1 MKTTISHASQFR
13 DAFRQVDRD
22 GQFSYEALNMLYEY
36 FEDIDPDMELDVIAI
51 CCEYSED
58 TPEGIANNYGIDL
71 SECDDGICTASAHG
85 LEQVEDAK
93 RDVVR
98 DYLND
103 NTTLVGETATGFVY
117 LAF

>member
-58 TPEGIANNYGIDL
+58 TPAELIRDYSIDV
-71 SECDDGICTASAHG
+71 SEADP
-85 LEQVEDAK
+85 EDERTYK
-93 RDVVR
+93 DIVR

-103 NTTLVGETATGFVY
+103 NTTLVGETATGFIY
-117 LAF
+117 LSF